1 MEYITLKN
9 NIKMPLL
16 GLGTWDL
23 RGQECID
30 TVCTAIKNGYRLI
43 DTAQMYGNEKEVGQG
58 IIKSQIPRHEL
69 FITTKIYGISN
80 SYEKAKKAIR
90 ESLTNLQTD
99 YIDLLLLHE
108 PYLQEQEMYKA
119 IEEAYRKGTVRA
131 IGISNYEKKK
141 FEKFLK
147 QCRTV
152 PLVNQV
158 ECHIYYQKWEYQEYL
173 NRYDVKMQAW
183 APLAQSQMKIEQE
196 SLLLK
201 IAKKYHKT
209 PYQIALRF
217 LTQRGIS
224 VIPKSRREE
233 KLIENIN
240 IFDFQLTQREI
251 REISSLDKNDT
262 LFMWTKYL

>member
-58 IIKSQIPRHEL
+58 IIKSHIPRQEL

-119 IEEAYRKGTVRA
+119 IEEAYRNGTVRA
-131 IGISNYEKKK
+131 IGISNYGKKR

-147 QCRTV
+147 QCKTV
-152 PLVNQV
+152 PLVNQI
-158 ECHIYYQKWEYQEYL
+158 ECHIYYQKWEYQKYL

-183 APLAQSQMKIEQE
+183 APLAQSQVKIGQE
-196 SLLLK
+196 PLLLK
-201 IAKKYHKT
+201 IAEKYHKT

-224 VIPKSRREE
+224 AIPKSRREK

-240 IFDFQLTQREI
+240 IFDFQLTQSEI
-251 REISSLDKNDT
+251 KEISSLDKNDT